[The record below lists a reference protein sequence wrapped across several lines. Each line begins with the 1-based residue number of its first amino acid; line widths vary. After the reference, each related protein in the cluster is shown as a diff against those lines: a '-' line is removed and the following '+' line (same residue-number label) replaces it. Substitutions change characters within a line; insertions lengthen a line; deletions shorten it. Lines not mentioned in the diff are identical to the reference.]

1 MEQCIGIVHKNV
13 QNLIYVVI
21 NACNY
26 FLNKFLD
33 KIAVDPVEYV
43 EKNVNISVVILSVIK
58 NVDNNVY
65 HATIHVNIHVNIA
78 NAQIYVKKNA
88 IENLAMNHVK
98 SCYNVLEMKESTFV

>member
-1 MEQCIGIVHKNV
+1 M
-13 QNLIYVVI
+13 
-21 NACNY
+21 
-26 FLNKFLD
+26 
-33 KIAVDPVEYV
+33 EYV

-88 IENLAMNHVK
+88 IENLAINHVI
-98 SCYNVLEMKESTFV
+98 SC